1 LRAYQTYYFLRF
13 TFICIL
19 LLQFNYS
26 GTSQVVKDKH
36 ILKINTT
43 QGLSHNIIYDIVQDK
58 NGFIWI
64 ATQDGLN
71 KFDGY
76 EFRKFRFN
84 ANDSNSISGNYIKSL
99 FVDKSDRLWIS
110 SRYGLNLFDQHTEQF
125 IHFTLQDDHE
135 LDITKVTSSSDG
147 GLWVSNY
154 AGGFHYFDIET
165 RQFTSFNT
173 ANLPI
178 GSNFVMTIIEDSYNF
193 VWIGTE
199 DYGVQV
205 FKNHDGELIPAIK
218 LNNRLDNLNI
228 SRTEVLFEDINSNIW
243 IGTRMGIVFYNRL
256 LDELFLIKSTQS
268 LYGLSGNII
277 LDISQD
283 YEGNILI
290 GTQEGGL
297 DILSRD
303 QIKANNP
310 ESFQF
315 RKISFGS
322 EDYQLSYRSVQSIF
336 EDRDK
341 NLWLGTFGNGI
352 NLIPH
357 EQPRFRRI
365 KHNPQNPSS
374 INFNKVWGICE
385 DQKGNLWIGTDGQ
398 GLNKY
403 DFSTGVA
410 KHYKCGN
417 ELGSLSDDA
426 VLSALCDSKGRL
438 WFGTYAGGLNLYVA
452 ATDNF
457 QVFDLAS
464 IDAVG
469 TNDIRC
475 IYESKSGL
483 IWLGTNGGGLIKLN
497 PDNLTFESILPE
509 ADGIGAFDIRSI
521 AEDKEGGLWLGT
533 YGVGLFYYHPER
545 KIVKH
550 FKYDRINGGRLK
562 CNIIYSLLYDQ
573 DSEKLWIGGSQSGGL
588 NLLDLKKYLFSVY
601 DEKYGLTNLNIHG
614 IEKDGQGR
622 IWVSTNGGIS
632 VFDPETEKFSNYD
645 KLDGVQSKEFADG
658 SVLKSK
664 IHNIICF
671 GGSDGLN
678 YFWPEQI
685 IDSNEDI
692 PLLITGFNIHNK
704 STTINNQEKG
714 KTELAAMDWKDDQVI
729 LHHKE
734 NNFTIEFAG
743 LYYSN
748 PQKIKYQYM
757 LEGTDAD
764 WNNLGTQR
772 SVTFRDLRA
781 GDYSFKV
788 RASNGDGIWP
798 QSSKSLDIVVYPP
811 PWKSWWAITLYSIL
825 ALGLVTW
832 IYFYNLKE
840 AKIRHNLVLEKKLR
854 AQEHD
859 LHEERIRFFTNIS
872 HELRT
877 PLMLLL
883 NPLEDLVLKE
893 SPHTSR
899 GKIFNTMYRSA
910 NKLLNLINTLL
921 EFRKTETGKL
931 KLSISKGNMASFVEE
946 ICIAFQELASKK
958 NITLDFRSEI
968 NDTENWFDSEK
979 LEMILN
985 NLLTNAIKNT
995 PAGGSVK
1002 VSLLLTEDTDTQK
1015 SVMEISIKD
1024 TGVGIPTEHIE
1035 KIFDRFYQVKGAS
1048 VDTGTGIGLALT
1060 KRLIALHKG
1069 KITVKSKVQEGT
1081 EFIIE
1086 LPQGKENYTD
1096 EEITSKTTKNNIS
1109 STIQELEDSDTNY
1122 SDALSKVV
1130 SLSEEKQKI
1139 LVVEDNA
1146 EIRNYLTD
1154 LLHKHFIVTEA
1165 QDGEQGLKIAR
1176 KEHPDLILSDIMMPN
1191 MNGVDFCKTVKGE
1204 FQTSHI
1210 PVILITANQTHKIH
1224 IDSLEVGADAYLT
1237 KPFKLDVLI
1246 TRIYNLLKS
1255 RKKLKEYYLNKFN
1268 GKTNGQETSLTKDEE
1283 FLLAVK
1289 RILNENMVNTDFSI
1303 TTLHEELGMSRT
1315 VFYNKIKSLTSL
1327 SPIDLVRQIRLKRA
1341 AELLV
1346 TGKYKVYEVMFQVGF
1361 SDEKHF
1367 RHLFKKQFNMTPTQY
1382 ISYES

>member
-1 LRAYQTYYFLRF
+1 
-13 TFICIL
+13 
-19 LLQFNYS
+19 
-26 GTSQVVKDKH
+26 
-36 ILKINTT
+36 
-43 QGLSHNIIYDIVQDK
+43 
-58 NGFIWI
+58 
-64 ATQDGLN
+64 
-71 KFDGY
+71 
-76 EFRKFRFN
+76 
-84 ANDSNSISGNYIKSL
+84 
-99 FVDKSDRLWIS
+99 
-110 SRYGLNLFDQHTEQF
+110 
-125 IHFTLQDDHE
+125 
-135 LDITKVTSSSDG
+135 
-147 GLWVSNY
+147 
-154 AGGFHYFDIET
+154 
-165 RQFTSFNT
+165 
-173 ANLPI
+173 
-178 GSNFVMTIIEDSYNF
+178 
-193 VWIGTE
+193 
-199 DYGVQV
+199 
-205 FKNHDGELIPAIK
+205 
-218 LNNRLDNLNI
+218 
-228 SRTEVLFEDINSNIW
+228 
-243 IGTRMGIVFYNRL
+243 
-256 LDELFLIKSTQS
+256 
-268 LYGLSGNII
+268 
-277 LDISQD
+277 
-283 YEGNILI
+283 
-290 GTQEGGL
+290 
-297 DILSRD
+297 
-303 QIKANNP
+303 
-310 ESFQF
+310 
-315 RKISFGS
+315 
-322 EDYQLSYRSVQSIF
+322 
-336 EDRDK
+336 
-341 NLWLGTFGNGI
+341 
-352 NLIPH
+352 
-357 EQPRFRRI
+357 
-365 KHNPQNPSS
+365 
-374 INFNKVWGICE
+374 
-385 DQKGNLWIGTDGQ
+385 
-398 GLNKY
+398 
-403 DFSTGVA
+403 
-410 KHYKCGN
+410 
-417 ELGSLSDDA
+417 
-426 VLSALCDSKGRL
+426 
-438 WFGTYAGGLNLYVA
+438 
-452 ATDNF
+452 
-457 QVFDLAS
+457 
-464 IDAVG
+464 
-469 TNDIRC
+469 
-475 IYESKSGL
+475 
-483 IWLGTNGGGLIKLN
+483 
-497 PDNLTFESILPE
+497 
-509 ADGIGAFDIRSI
+509 
-521 AEDKEGGLWLGT
+521 
-533 YGVGLFYYHPER
+533 
-545 KIVKH
+545 
-550 FKYDRINGGRLK
+550 
-562 CNIIYSLLYDQ
+562 
-573 DSEKLWIGGSQSGGL
+573 
-588 NLLDLKKYLFSVY
+588 
-601 DEKYGLTNLNIHG
+601 
-614 IEKDGQGR
+614 
-622 IWVSTNGGIS
+622 
-632 VFDPETEKFSNYD
+632 
-645 KLDGVQSKEFADG
+645 
-658 SVLKSK
+658 
-664 IHNIICF
+664 
-671 GGSDGLN
+671 
-678 YFWPEQI
+678 
-685 IDSNEDI
+685 
-692 PLLITGFNIHNK
+692 
-704 STTINNQEKG
+704 
-714 KTELAAMDWKDDQVI
+714 
-729 LHHKE
+729 
-734 NNFTIEFAG
+734 
-743 LYYSN
+743 
-748 PQKIKYQYM
+748 
-757 LEGTDAD
+757 
-764 WNNLGTQR
+764 
-772 SVTFRDLRA
+772 
-781 GDYSFKV
+781 
-788 RASNGDGIWP
+788 
-798 QSSKSLDIVVYPP
+798 
-811 PWKSWWAITLYSIL
+811 
-825 ALGLVTW
+825 
-832 IYFYNLKE
+832 
-840 AKIRHNLVLEKKLR
+840 
-854 AQEHD
+854 
-859 LHEERIRFFTNIS
+859 
-872 HELRT
+872 
-877 PLMLLL
+877 MLLL